1 MKFTINLAKV
11 NIEINSI
18 YDEVY
23 TLCKDYLCD
32 NTPDFAVEIMPEDI
46 AFEREKSKREAAAE
60 HIPYVDFKDSYL
72 ETLAVYRKIVTNLLD
87 FGAFLMHGA
96 VVGLDGKAYMF
107 TAPSGVG
114 KTTHTGFWLETFPDA
129 FIING
134 DKPILRFEGDRVY
147 ACGTPWAGK
156 EGKNKNISLP
166 LNAICLLER
175 GKENEIVKAGFK
187 QIYPFI
193 ISQTYRPYDEK
204 HITKTMQYI
213 KDLGEKVKFYLL
225 KCNLDPSAANIAFDG
240 MNNVG

>member
-32 NTPDFAVEIMPEDI
+32 NTPDFKVEIIPEDI

-60 HIPYVDFKDSYL
+60 HIPYIDFKDSYL
-72 ETLAVYRKIVTNLLD
+72 ETLAVYRKIVTNLLNYN
-87 FGAFLMHGA
+87 AFLMHGA
-96 VVGLDGKAYMF
+96 VIGLGGKAYMF

-114 KTTHTGFWLETFPDA
+114 KTTHTRLWLEAFKDA

-134 DKPILRFEGDRVY
+134 DKPILRFEDDKVY

-156 EGKNKNISLP
+156 EGQNKNVSLP
-166 LNAICLLER
+166 LCGISILTR
-175 GKENEIVKAGFK
+175 GKENEIAPIPFSTV
-187 QIYPFI
+187 YPLI
-193 ISQTYRPYDEK
+193 IQQTYRPYEEEK
-204 HITKTMQYI
+204 IVKTMQYI
-213 KDLGEKVKFYLL
+213 KALGEKVNFYLL
-225 KCNLDPSAANIAFDG
+225 KCNMQKTAAQVAFYG
-240 MNNVG
+240 MNK